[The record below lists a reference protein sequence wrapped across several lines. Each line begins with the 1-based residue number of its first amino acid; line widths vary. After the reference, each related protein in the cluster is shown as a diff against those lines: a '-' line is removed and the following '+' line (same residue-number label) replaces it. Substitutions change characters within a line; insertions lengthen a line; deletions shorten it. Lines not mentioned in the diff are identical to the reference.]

1 MTSDTLILPYLKRL
15 HDLAEAQADDLRP
28 GMNRIMKSSPVDS
41 PTDQDLKWVLRSARS
56 EDRRELWGRAQQAC
70 LHMAVNVAD
79 HVRSVAVLLSQPSVG
94 VPIYAHSSLAR
105 VAIESAANAAHILD
119 RNAPFPVRLG
129 RGIALLIS
137 DSDKARLTADR
148 VPGNRTRA
156 GVRQPLRVPDLPLP
170 LHGLPPGPRR
180 QARSM
185 DHQRDQ
191 RC

>member
-1 MTSDTLILPYLKRL
+1 
-15 HDLAEAQADDLRP
+15 
-28 GMNRIMKSSPVDS
+28 MNRIMKSSPVDS

-137 DSDKARLTADR
+137 DSDKTRLTADR
-148 VPGNRTRA
+148 VPGNPYMVT
-156 GVRQPLRVPDLPLP
+156 
-170 LHGLPPGPRR
+170 PGPEANRR
-180 QARSM
+180 HEELLQLILRAKIEIIDDR
-185 DHQRDQ
+185 RG
-191 RC
+191 